1 MLTVGGVF
9 TKQFF
14 ARWAIVQLA
23 GRRILVPLIVVQV
36 HVAQPT
42 RTQTSPSSSRPRT
55 AAFHAVN
62 SGSNPLGD
70 ANRTQGL
77 SFFLLLGRKGDM
89 PRQYPSFLRRQRI
102 SRTHRGL
109 LCRLF
114 LYRKGSAVKSACAS
128 PSGSGGFAMRRP
140 CPNLH
145 PLVARHLGIHLMYAP
160 PYRYVPHTPI
170 QPLVIRSS
178 LCFPGEMLYCA
189 HRLRNLRRRFIMDIV
204 QMLSFTPC
212 FPACATREPAHR

>member
-1 MLTVGGVF
+1 
-9 TKQFF
+9 
-14 ARWAIVQLA
+14 
-23 GRRILVPLIVVQV
+23 
-36 HVAQPT
+36 
-42 RTQTSPSSSRPRT
+42 
-55 AAFHAVN
+55 
-62 SGSNPLGD
+62 
-70 ANRTQGL
+70 
-77 SFFLLLGRKGDM
+77 M

-114 LYRKGSAVKSACAS
+114 LYRKGSAVKSACAL

-160 PYRYVPHTPI
+160 PYRYMPHTPI

-204 QMLSFTPC
+204 QMLSFLPLAFLLALPVSQLIDDPRWYLISAIPQTC
-212 FPACATREPAHR
+212 IILALMYSNLFRSFYARFADWWMRRFPHA